1 MAHEGKRVLFLC
13 FNKLLA
19 ARLEHRIA
27 AKSYKG
33 ELVVRHRHLFE
44 LIEGTDWEPVVT
56 AAIERDQQTA
66 FDQVLPE
73 HAALVASDR
82 PDARFDALVIDEAQD
97 ILTPPNLDGLTD
109 IESDW
114 HRGVAY
120 VGMSRARTRLHV
132 IIHEDCDKKRR
143 EREEEW
149 RERVDSD
156 VEMLL

>member
-1 MAHEGKRVLFLC
+1 VTKLASHANSRVLGIDC
-13 FNKLLA
+13 ATDAKYVGLA
-19 ARLEHRIA
+19 
-27 AKSYKG
+27 
-33 ELVVRHRHLFE
+33 
-44 LIEGTDWEPVVT
+44 PC
-56 AAIERDQQTA
+56 
-66 FDQVLPE
+66 
-73 HAALVASDR
+73 
-82 PDARFDALVIDEAQD
+82 
-97 ILTPPNLDGLTD
+97 